1 MSRVVERVR
10 KLLQLA
16 DPTANPNVHERAR
29 AAQQACELIITHRL
43 ILREPEPAERP
54 SAPLVRQ
61 LRRWRTS
68 IAARDS
74 VCLMCGAPIQKG
86 DTVLSYF
93 EVWRTVYQHVQ
104 CDSG

>member
-16 DPTANPNVHERAR
+16 DPTSNPNAHERAQ
-29 AAQQACELIITHRL
+29 AALQACELIVAHRL
-43 ILREPEPAERP
+43 VLREPEPAERP
-54 SAPLVRQ
+54 PAPIARQ
-61 LRRWRTS
+61 LRRWRAS

-74 VCLMCGAPIQKG
+74 ACVVCGGSIQKG

-93 EVWRTVYQHVQ
+93 EVWQAVYQHTQ
-104 CDSG
+104 CETP

>member
-1 MSRVVERVR
+1 VSRVVDRVR

-16 DPTANPNVHERAR
+16 DPAANPNVHERAR
-29 AAQQACELIITHRL
+29 AAQQVCELIVAHRL

-54 SAPLVRQ
+54 PMPIARQ
-61 LRRWRTS
+61 LRRWRSS

-74 VCLMCGAPIQKG
+74 ACVVCGGTIQKG

-93 EVWRTVYQHVQ
+93 DVWRTVYQHAHW
-104 CDSG
+104 CSA